1 MAPKRT
7 FVIAGAG
14 QAGGRAAEAM
24 RRAGFDGRIVMVGE
38 ERHVPYERPPLS
50 KELLTT
56 EESFEKT
63 YLNPAAFY
71 AEQSIELRLGA
82 QAEGIDAKAHRLV
95 LGDGEALAYD
105 KLLLT
110 TGARVRKLDLP
121 GAELGGVL
129 YLRSI
134 EDSLAIK
141 KELVAGANIVVIG
154 GGYIGLEVAAGAR
167 TNGCEVA
174 VIEMQDV
181 LLARVTDPEIG
192 RLYAEIHRSR
202 GTDVRTGATAE
213 RFEGDGRV
221 ERVVCADGSVFD
233 ADAVIVG
240 VGIIPN
246 ADLAE
251 AAGLAVNNGI
261 LVDEFGATSE
271 PDIYAAGDVANH
283 PNPILGHRLRLESWQ
298 NAQNQAIAVARNMC
312 GTHAPYAEVPWFW
325 SDQFGINLQM
335 AGAPLHWD
343 RLVTRGDPASVSF
356 MVFYMLGDKVVAAN
370 AFNLGRDVRFAK
382 KLIETRRAV
391 ADADLADES
400 LRLKDLAA

>member
-1 MAPKRT
+1 MAADKT

-38 ERHVPYERPPLS
+38 EHHVPYERPPLS

-56 EESFEKT
+56 DQSFEKT

-71 AEQSIELRLGA
+71 AEQNIELRLGA
-82 QAEGIDAKAHRLV
+82 KVEGIDAKAHRVV

-105 KLLLT
+105 KLLLS
-110 TGARVRKLDLP
+110 TGARARRLELA
-121 GAELGGVL
+121 GAVLGGVH

-141 KELVAGANIVVIG
+141 NELVAGASIVVIG
-154 GGYIGLEVAAGAR
+154 GGYVGLEVAAGAR
-167 TNGCEVA
+167 TNGCEVT
-174 VIEMQDV
+174 VIEIEDV
-181 LLARVTDPEIG
+181 LLARVTDRAVG
-192 RLYAEIHRSR
+192 RLYADLHRCR
-202 GTDVRTGATAE
+202 GTDVRTGVTAE
-213 RFEGDGRV
+213 RFEGGGRI
-221 ERVVCADGSVFD
+221 ERVVCSDGSAFD

-246 ADLAE
+246 AELAV
-251 AAGLAVNNGI
+251 AAGLAVENGI

-283 PNPILGHRLRLESWQ
+283 PNPVLGHRLRLESWQ

-312 GTHAPYAEVPWFW
+312 GARAPYAEVPWFW
-325 SDQFGINLQM
+325 SDQFDVNLQM
-335 AGAPLHWD
+335 AGAPLKWD
-343 RLVTRGDPASVSF
+343 RLVYRGDPASGRF
-356 MVFYMLGDKVVAAN
+356 MVFYMDKDRVVAAN
-370 AFNLGRDVRFAK
+370 AFNLGREVRLAK
-382 KLIETRRAV
+382 KLIETRKAV
-391 ADADLADES
+391 ADADLADENT
-400 LRLKDLAA
+400 RLKDLAG